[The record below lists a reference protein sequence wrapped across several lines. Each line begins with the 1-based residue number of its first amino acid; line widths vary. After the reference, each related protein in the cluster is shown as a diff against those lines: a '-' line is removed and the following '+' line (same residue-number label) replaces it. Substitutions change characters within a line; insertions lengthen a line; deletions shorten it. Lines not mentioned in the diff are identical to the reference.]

1 MVSRR
6 RRAGKGG
13 DCEPGL
19 VDTAPPLVP
28 TAGRC
33 RVTAPGG
40 GPLFV
45 HLSDIHFD
53 AATNTVKGPNRLVRE
68 ALLDDLALGAQQ
80 IGRKPDAVLVSGD
93 IAFSGRKEQYE
104 QAREF
109 LASVTGTLGIEP
121 EKVLAIPGNHDVDRR
136 QVVGSVK
143 ASRDALRAKSPLEAD
158 KALPEYLEQ
167 DPTDPLFAPLAAYNQ
182 FALAYGCSVSGRA
195 PYWEFPWPLDAGHVL
210 RLRGLTTVL
219 VSDGDDRKA
228 NLLVGSDQT
237 TLVTPARND
246 VIMVMGH
253 HPPDWWMDED
263 ECETYMK
270 GYASVHL
277 YGHKH
282 RHRLSVLDD
291 SVRLSAGAVH
301 PERET
306 DWEPR
311 YNWLQ
316 LEFVGVG
323 TTTPELAVKV
333 WPRVVSMNDNAFRSG
348 SHDGGWQP
356 DVRKVPL
363 PRLAGPARPV
373 GVPAEPSPE
382 PAGGL
387 QHAASVLAAAR
398 REPVSDA
405 SGTPTPLRRAVYRFG
420 LLGYRSQTRVLSGL
434 GLIADED
441 KDLPV
446 EERFRAAFSR
456 AQERGLVDNLVSA
469 IDAAGGAAD
478 GPQ

>member
-1 MVSRR
+1 MTGPVS
-6 RRAGKGG
+6 
-13 DCEPGL
+13 
-19 VDTAPPLVP
+19 
-28 TAGRC
+28 
-33 RVTAPGG
+33 

-68 ALLDDLALGAQQ
+68 ALLDDLALAAQQ
-80 IGRKPDAVLVSGD
+80 IGRKPDAVLVTGD
-93 IAFSGRKEQYE
+93 IAFSGRTEQYE
-104 QAREF
+104 QARVF
-109 LASVTGTLGIEP
+109 LASVTDRLGIEP
-121 EKVLAIPGNHDVDRR
+121 EKVLAIPGNHDVDRG

-143 ASRDALRAKSPLEAD
+143 ASREALRAKSALEAD
-158 KALPEYLEQ
+158 KALPEYLEH

-195 PYWEFPWPLDAGHVL
+195 PYWEFEWPLDEAHVL
-210 RLRGLTTVL
+210 RVRGLTTVL
-219 VSDGDDRKA
+219 VSDGDDHKA
-228 NLLVGSDQT
+228 NLLVGSDQA

-282 RHRLSVLDD
+282 RHRLSVLDT

-301 PERET
+301 PEREM

-316 LEFVGVG
+316 LELVGAG
-323 TTTPELAVKV
+323 TDTPELAVKV
-333 WPRVVSMNDNAFRSG
+333 WPRVILMNDNAFRSG
-348 SHDGGWQP
+348 SEDGGWAP
-356 DVRKVPL
+356 DVRRVPV
-363 PRLAGPARPV
+363 PRLAGPGRAA
-373 GVPAEPSPE
+373 GVPVEASAEPARS
-382 PAGGL
+382 L
-387 QHAASVLAAAR
+387 QHAASVLVAAR

-420 LLGYRSQTRVLSGL
+420 MLGYRSQTRILSGL

-456 AQERGLVDNLVSA
+456 AQDRGLVDELVAA

-478 GPQ
+478 GQR